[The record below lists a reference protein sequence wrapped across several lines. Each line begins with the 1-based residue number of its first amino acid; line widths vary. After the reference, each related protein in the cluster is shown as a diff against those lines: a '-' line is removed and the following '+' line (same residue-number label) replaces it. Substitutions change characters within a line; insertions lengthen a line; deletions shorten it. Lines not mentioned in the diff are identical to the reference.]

1 MLATVLNMSIAL
13 IATWTSLVK
22 RFTVGEAPLNYYI
35 CAGIDPNKG
44 EGEGTYRSHPQKYN
58 ASLFLLIGSSILH
71 LVLVTKIF
79 LFQWKSEKQVRPIE
93 LGNLGQ
99 QRGSSRSDRPIATIS
114 DTVETVRSP
123 RQIR

>member
-13 IATWTSLVK
+13 IAIWTSLVK
-22 RFTVGEAPLNYYI
+22 RFTVGEAPLNFYI

-44 EGEGTYRSHPQKYN
+44 EGEGTYQSHPQKYN

-79 LFQWKSEKQVRPIE
+79 LFQWKAENKAKPIE
-93 LGNLGQ
+93 LGDLGQ
-99 QRGSSRSDRPIATIS
+99 QRGTLSSDKPIATIS
-114 DTVETVRSP
+114 RAVKNIRPP